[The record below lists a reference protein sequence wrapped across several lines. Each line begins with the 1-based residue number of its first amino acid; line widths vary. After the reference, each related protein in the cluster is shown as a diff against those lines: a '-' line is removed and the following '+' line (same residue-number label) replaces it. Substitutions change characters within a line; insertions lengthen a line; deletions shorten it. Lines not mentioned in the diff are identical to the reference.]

1 MSGIISAIR
10 PGLISNVFSGV
21 TSKPMDASDSTRD
34 TVTIQK
40 KEPFFYDGRPLSKED
55 VIKGTLCGAG
65 GGTLGAM
72 LSSQGVLPAVLT
84 VGFSVGV
91 VGGGLGMFIGDK
103 IGKALHLSEEGR
115 AKAAVTGMFAGAFA
129 SMIAGGAIGT
139 IGGTAAMVAG
149 GLACGAVAALAG
161 LSADHGSM

>member
-1 MSGIISAIR
+1 MSGIISAVR
-10 PGLISNVFSGV
+10 PGLAGNVFSCA
-21 TSKPMDASDSTRD
+21 TPKPMNASDSTKD
-34 TVTIQK
+34 TVSIQK
-40 KEPFFYDGRPLSKED
+40 KESIFYDGRPLCKAD

-72 LSSQGVLPAVLT
+72 LSSQGLLPAVLT

-103 IGKALHLSEEGR
+103 IGKALNLSEEGR

-129 SMIAGGAIGT
+129 SMIAGGAIAT
-139 IGGTAAMVAG
+139 IGGTAAMLAG
-149 GLACGAVAALAG
+149 GLACGTVAALAG